1 MTVRRMAGV
10 LALAASL
17 AACTAL
23 NVATHRVSGDP
34 VDAPAG
40 TYRADPRH
48 TSIVFDVDHLGFSRF
63 VARFNEVEA
72 VLDAVPS
79 APEKS
84 RLDVTIK
91 AASIDTN
98 VPELDAML
106 KAPDMFDATAHPNIH
121 FASTKIVR
129 TGEGAGEVTGDLTI
143 AGRTHP
149 ATFTVTFNGAAPD
162 PLTGEDK
169 LGFAAEGTLDRSD
182 WGLGKWWPAVGAQ
195 VRFRIEAEFAKPK
208 S

>member
-1 MTVRRMAGV
+1 MRMAGV
-10 LALAASL
+10 LAVAASL

-72 VLDAVPS
+72 VLDAVPD
-79 APEKS
+79 APETS
-84 RLDVTIK
+84 RLEVTIK
-91 AASIDTN
+91 AASVDTN

-106 KAPDMFDATAHPNIH
+106 KAPDMFDAAAHPGIH

-129 TGEGAGEVTGDLTI
+129 TGEGEGEVTGNLTI

-149 ATFTVTFNGAAPD
+149 ATFTVAFNGAAPD

-169 LGFAAEGTLDRSD
+169 LGFSAEGTLDRSV
-182 WGLGKWWPAVGAQ
+182 WGLGKWWPAVGNE

-208 S
+208 G

>member
-1 MTVRRMAGV
+1 MTVKRMAGV
-10 LALAASL
+10 VAVAASL

-72 VLDAVPS
+72 VLDAVPE

-84 RLDVTIK
+84 RLEVTIK

-98 VPELDAML
+98 VAELDKML
-106 KAPDMFDATAHPNIH
+106 TGDDMFDATRHPDIT
-121 FASTKIVR
+121 FVSKSIVR
-129 TGEGAGEVTGDLTI
+129 TGEDAGEVTGNLTI

-149 ATFTVTFNGAAPD
+149 MTFAVTFNGAAPD

-169 LGFAAEGTLDRSD
+169 LGFSADGTLDRSV
-182 WGLGKWWPAVGAQ
+182 WGLGKWWPAVGTE

-208 S
+208 G

>member
-1 MTVRRMAGV
+1 MKARRIVAAFV
-10 LALAASL
+10 LMASL
-17 AACTAL
+17 AACTAI
-23 NVATHRVSGDP
+23 NVATHRVSDDP

-72 VLDAVPS
+72 VLDAVPD

-84 RLDVTIK
+84 RLKVTIK

-106 KAPDMFDATAHPNIH
+106 KASDMFDAAGHPDITFVSRNI
-121 FASTKIVR
+121 AR

-143 AGRTHP
+143 AGRTHS

-169 LGFAAEGTLDRSD
+169 LGFSAEGRLERSE
-182 WGLGKWWPAVGAQ
+182 WGLGKWWPAVGNE

-208 S
+208 T

>member
-1 MTVRRMAGV
+1 MTVKRMAGV
-10 LALAASL
+10 VAVAASL

-72 VLDAVPS
+72 VLDAVPE

-84 RLDVTIK
+84 RLEVTIK
-91 AASIDTN
+91 AASVDTN

-106 KAPDMFDATAHPNIH
+106 KAPDMFDAAAHPDIH

-129 TGEGAGEVTGDLTI
+129 TGEGEGEVTGNLTI

-149 ATFTVTFNGAAPD
+149 ATFTVAFNGAAPD

-169 LGFAAEGTLDRSD
+169 LGFSAEGTLDRSV
-182 WGLGKWWPAVGAQ
+182 WGLGKWWPAVGNE

-208 S
+208 G

>member
-1 MTVRRMAGV
+1 VKARRVIASF
-10 LALAASL
+10 ALAASL

-48 TSIVFDVDHLGFSRF
+48 TSVVFDVDHLGFSRF

-72 VLDAVPS
+72 VLDAVPD

-84 RLDVTIK
+84 RLEVTIK
-91 AASIDTN
+91 AARIDTN
-98 VPELDAML
+98 VPDLDKML
-106 KAPDMFDATAHPNIH
+106 TADDMFDAARHPDMT
-121 FASTKIVR
+121 FVSKSIVR
-129 TGEGAGEVTGDLTI
+129 TGKGTGEVTGDLTM

-149 ATFTVTFNGAAPD
+149 AMLAVTFNGAAPD

-169 LGFAAEGTLDRSD
+169 LGFSAEGTLDRSD
-182 WGLGKWWPAVGAQ
+182 WGLGKWWPAVGND
-195 VRFRIEAEFAKPK
+195 VHFRIEAEFAKPK
-208 S
+208 G

>member
-1 MTVRRMAGV
+1 MRAMRMAGV
-10 LALAASL
+10 VTVAASL

-72 VLDAVPS
+72 VLDAVPD
-79 APEKS
+79 APETS
-84 RLDVTIK
+84 RLEVTIK
-91 AASIDTN
+91 AASVDTN

-106 KAPDMFDATAHPNIH
+106 KAPDMFDAAAHPGIH

-129 TGEGAGEVTGDLTI
+129 TGEGEGEVTGNLTI

-149 ATFTVTFNGAAPD
+149 ATFTVAFNGAAPD

-169 LGFAAEGTLDRSD
+169 LGFSAEGTLDRSV
-182 WGLGKWWPAVGAQ
+182 WGLGKWWPAVGNE

-208 S
+208 G

>member
-1 MTVRRMAGV
+1 MRAMRMAGV
-10 LALAASL
+10 LAVAASL

-72 VLDAVPS
+72 VLDAVPD
-79 APEKS
+79 APETS
-84 RLDVTIK
+84 RLEVTIK
-91 AASIDTN
+91 AASVDTN

-106 KAPDMFDATAHPNIH
+106 KAPDMFDAAAHPGIH

-129 TGEGAGEVTGDLTI
+129 TGEGEVEVTGNLTI

-169 LGFAAEGTLDRSD
+169 LGFSAEGTLDRSV
-182 WGLGKWWPAVGAQ
+182 WGLGKWWPAVGNE

-208 S
+208 G

>member
-106 KAPDMFDATAHPNIH
+106 RAPDMFDAAAHPDITFVSKN
-121 FASTKIVR
+121 IVR

-143 AGRTHP
+143 AGQTHP
-149 ATFTVTFNGAAPD
+149 VTLAVTFNGAAPD

-169 LGFAAEGTLDRSD
+169 LGFSAEGTLDRSD
-182 WGLGKWWPAVGAQ
+182 WGLGKWWPAVGVQ

>member
-1 MTVRRMAGV
+1 MTVKRMAGV
-10 LALAASL
+10 VAVAASL

-23 NVATHRVSGDP
+23 NVVTHRVSGDP

-72 VLDAVPS
+72 VLDAVPE

-84 RLDVTIK
+84 RLEVTIK

-98 VPELDAML
+98 VAELDKML
-106 KAPDMFDATAHPNIH
+106 TGDDMFDATRHPDIT
-121 FASTKIVR
+121 FVSKSIVR
-129 TGEGAGEVTGDLTI
+129 TGEGAGEVTGNLTI

-149 ATFTVTFNGAAPD
+149 MTFAVTFNGAAPD

-169 LGFAAEGTLDRSD
+169 LGFSAEGTLDRPD
-182 WGLGKWWPAVGAQ
+182 WGLGKWWPAVGTE

-208 S
+208 G

>member
-1 MTVRRMAGV
+1 MRAMRMAGV
-10 LALAASL
+10 VTVAASL

-72 VLDAVPS
+72 VLDAVPD

-91 AASIDTN
+91 AASVDTN

-106 KAPDMFDATAHPNIH
+106 KAPDMFDAAAHPGIH

-129 TGEGAGEVTGDLTI
+129 TGEGEGEVTGNLPI

-149 ATFTVTFNGAAPD
+149 ATFTVAFNGAAPD

-169 LGFAAEGTLDRSD
+169 LGFSAEGTLDRSV
-182 WGLGKWWPAVGAQ
+182 WGLGKWWPAVGNE

-208 S
+208 G

>member
-1 MTVRRMAGV
+1 MTVKRMAGV
-10 LALAASL
+10 VAVAASL

-72 VLDAVPS
+72 MLDAVPD

-98 VPELDAML
+98 VPELDGML
-106 KAPDMFDATAHPNIH
+106 KAPDMFDAAAHPDITFVSKN
-121 FASTKIVR
+121 IVR
-129 TGEGAGEVTGDLTI
+129 TGEGAGDVTGDLTI

-149 ATFTVTFNGAAPD
+149 VTLAVTFNGAAPD

-169 LGFAAEGTLDRSD
+169 LGFSAEGTLDRSV
-182 WGLGKWWPAVGAQ
+182 WGLGKWWPAVGNE

-208 S
+208 G

>member
-1 MTVRRMAGV
+1 MRAMRMAGV
-10 LALAASL
+10 LAVAASL

-72 VLDAVPS
+72 VLDAVPD
-79 APEKS
+79 APETS
-84 RLDVTIK
+84 RLEVTIK
-91 AASIDTN
+91 AASVDTN

-106 KAPDMFDATAHPNIH
+106 KAPDMFDAAAHPGIH

-129 TGEGAGEVTGDLTI
+129 TGEGEGEVTGNLTI

-149 ATFTVTFNGAAPD
+149 ATFTVAFNGAAPD

-169 LGFAAEGTLDRSD
+169 LGFSAEGTLDRSV
-182 WGLGKWWPAVGAQ
+182 WGLGKWWPAVGNE

-208 S
+208 G